1 MRDFEKLR
9 IWQTGFEIAVK
20 AYNLTSSFPKS
31 EQYGLV
37 SQINRFAVSIISN
50 IAEGS
55 SRASDKDYRRFI
67 EISIGSTF
75 ELETQIL
82 ISQSISFGEPDLITE
97 LLEKIDEEQ
106 KMLFAFKRSLE

>member
-1 MRDFEKLR
+1 MRDFKKLR
-9 IWQTGFEIAVK
+9 IWQKGFEIAIK

-37 SQINRFAVSIISN
+37 SQINRSAVSIISN

>member
-1 MRDFEKLR
+1 MRDFKKLL

-37 SQINRFAVSIISN
+37 SQINRSAVSIISN

-97 LLEKIDEEQ
+97 LLGKIDEEQ

>member
-1 MRDFEKLR
+1 M
-9 IWQTGFEIAVK
+9 
-20 AYNLTSSFPKS
+20 FPKT

-37 SQINRFAVSIISN
+37 SQINRSAISIISN

-55 SRASDKDYRRFI
+55 SRASDRDYRRFI

-75 ELETQIL
+75 ELETQLL
-82 ISQSISFGEPDLITE
+82 ISQAVKMGEPELIAG
-97 LLEKIDEEQ
+97 LLAEIDEEQ

>member
-1 MRDFEKLR
+1 MKDFKKLR
-9 IWQTGFEIAVK
+9 IWQKGFEIAIK
-20 AYNLTSSFPKS
+20 AYKLTSSFPKS
-31 EQYGLV
+31 ELYGLT
-37 SQINRFAVSIISN
+37 SQINRAAVSVISN

-82 ISQSISFGEPDLITE
+82 MSQAISFGERGLITE
-97 LLEKIDEEQ
+97 LLGDFEGKFFGI
-106 KMLFAFKRSLE
+106 LV

>member
-1 MRDFEKLR
+1 MRDFKKLR
-9 IWQTGFEIAVK
+9 IWQKGFEIAIK

-37 SQINRFAVSIISN
+37 SQINRSAVSIISN

-82 ISQSISFGEPDLITE
+82 ISQSISFGEPNLITE

>member
-1 MRDFEKLR
+1 MRDFKKLR
-9 IWQTGFEIAVK
+9 IWQKGFEIAIK
-20 AYNLTSSFPKS
+20 AYKLTSTFPKS
-31 EQYGLV
+31 EQYGLI
-37 SQINRFAVSIISN
+37 SQINRSAVSIISN

-82 ISQSISFGEPDLITE
+82 MSQAISFGERGLITE
-97 LLEKIDEEQ
+97 LLEDIDKEQ

>member
-1 MRDFEKLR
+1 MRDFKKLR
-9 IWQTGFEIAVK
+9 IWQKGFEIAIK

-37 SQINRFAVSIISN
+37 SQINRSAVSIISN

-97 LLEKIDEEQ
+97 LLEDRRGTKNVIC
-106 KMLFAFKRSLE
+106 L

>member
-1 MRDFEKLR
+1 MRDFKKLR
-9 IWQTGFEIAVK
+9 IWQKGFEIAIK
-20 AYNLTSSFPKS
+20 AYELTSLFPKS
-31 EQYGLV
+31 EQYGLI
-37 SQINRFAVSIISN
+37 SQINRSSISIISN

-55 SRASDKDYRRFI
+55 SRASDKEYRRFI

-82 ISQSISFGEPDLITE
+82 ISQAISFGKADLIVE